1 MLGCRISEPG
11 CEENHFVVTVGEDN
25 DVRVHNIKEG
35 PRNIRETK
43 PHEIETQMWY
53 CKTIVQLLY
62 KVFQDVSG
70 VLSFA
75 SLISLRVAFRF
86 EDVLSFKAVS

>member
-35 PRNIRETK
+35 PRNIQETK
-43 PHEIETQMWY
+43 THEIETEMWY
-53 CKTIVQLLY
+53 FTTIVQG
-62 KVFQDVSG
+62 VSG
-70 VLSFA
+70 CFRCV
-75 SLISLRVAFRF
+75 IFRF
-86 EDVLSFKAVS
+86 LDFLACRFSV